1 MLEYFLHQ
9 VADLQACNFVK
20 KRLRQWCFRAAKF
33 SRAPILKNVGERLI
47 LKWLYEVTVW
57 YFIPGQSLSK
67 PSWLSNITEMPVAFK
82 SESSRQSGADAVFIF
97 NLCFLLNLGFVCL
110 SVTNTT
116 HKVNACSHWTPPCLS
131 FVFDFYK
138 FIMQT
143 SLQLRFLISEW
154 LSWLKTRFSNLFLNS
169 WQRMW
174 HLKKLSKKSHIQN
187 VVLVN
192 FSLTT
197 KKSYCS
203 SLNI

>member
-1 MLEYFLHQ
+1 MNGWFWT
-9 VADLQACNFVK
+9 DFT
-20 KRLRQWCFRAAKF
+20 
-33 SRAPILKNVGERLI
+33 
-47 LKWLYEVTVW
+47 KWL
-57 YFIPGQSLSK
+57 FGALLLGNRFQNHPGSVILQKCQSLSNQSLK
-67 PSWLSNITEMPVAFK
+67 DNQVHMPSLYLT
-82 SESSRQSGADAVFIF
+82 
-97 NLCFLLNLGFVCL
+97 LCFLLNLGFVCL
-110 SVTNTT
+110 SVTNTI

-143 SLQLRFLISEW
+143 SLQLRILISEW